1 MRQVEKISRP
11 YAFIKFDR
19 FIQKTRKLYL
29 DTRTQRNLEKLSE
42 ELSEVHSIM
51 TRNIQ
56 EVLGQGER
64 LESEYARARARARAR
79 WGIWGRVRRELSGGA
94 SDAWLTD
101 VGVRGGRT
109 ADVSK
114 MSSTL
119 TEESKK
125 YAKRAGQLS
134 RQVRTPHFFPLPPDP
149 APAPRGFRPPSVPDP
164 PPPEAAP
171 PSRMRS

>member
-1 MRQVEKISRP
+1 MSTSRSPTNRRGGRRGLWQVEKISRP

-64 LESEYARARARARAR
+64 LEN
-79 WGIWGRVRRELSGGA
+79 
-94 SDAWLTD
+94 
-101 VGVRGGRT
+101 
-109 ADVSK
+109 VSK

-134 RQVRTPHFFPLPPDP
+134 RQALIKKYTPVAVIALVILAVLYVRARLL
-149 APAPRGFRPPSVPDP
+149 
-164 PPPEAAP
+164 
-171 PSRMRS
+171 

>member
-64 LESEYARARARARAR
+64 LESEYARARAR
-79 WGIWGRVRRELSGGA
+79 WGMGRGGRRELSGSACATG
-94 SDAWLTD
+94 LTD
-101 VGVRGGRT
+101 TGVRGG
-109 ADVSK
+109 ADRRRFENVLHFDRRVQEVCQASGAAQPAGVD
-114 MSSTL
+114 SSL
-119 TEESKK
+119 
-125 YAKRAGQLS
+125 
-134 RQVRTPHFFPLPPDP
+134 LPPRPPAP
-149 APAPRGFRPPSVPDP
+149 APAPRPATGAFDLPPSPTPPSPTPGPFRP
-164 PPPEAAP
+164 
-171 PSRMRS
+171 

>member
-1 MRQVEKISRP
+1 MFLTLADRGYPKKLAYQYLDELQKEFTSLYASEIEKISRP

-64 LESEYARARARARAR
+64 LES
-79 WGIWGRVRRELSGGA
+79 
-94 SDAWLTD
+94 
-101 VGVRGGRT
+101 
-109 ADVSK
+109 VSK

-134 RQVRTPHFFPLPPDP
+134 RQALIKKYTPMAVVVLVILAVLYVRARLL
-149 APAPRGFRPPSVPDP
+149 
-164 PPPEAAP
+164 
-171 PSRMRS
+171 

>member
-64 LESEYARARARARAR
+64 LESEYARARARAR
-79 WGIWGRVRRELSGGA
+79 WGIWGRGRRELLGGA
-94 SDAWLTD
+94 SDARLTD
-101 VGVRGGRT
+101 AGVRGG
-109 ADVSK
+109 ADRRRFENVLHFDRGVQEVCQASGAAQPAGAD
-114 MSSTL
+114 SS
-119 TEESKK
+119 
-125 YAKRAGQLS
+125 LS
-134 RQVRTPHFFPLPPDP
+134 PP
-149 APAPRGFRPPSVPDP
+149 APGPRTRAPGLSPPPRPGP
-164 PPPEAAP
+164 PPP
-171 PSRMRS
+171 